1 MRVGSLF
8 SGVGGFDLGLER
20 AGMSVVWQSEI
31 DPYAAAVLR
40 KHWPSVPNLGDIRSI
55 RGHAVEPIDVL
66 CGGFPCQPHS
76 VAGKRQG
83 AKDERHLWPDFA
95 RLVRELRPRWVL
107 AENVAGIRTT
117 AADEVIGD
125 LEAAGYTVW
134 PCVVGLYA
142 FGAPHERMRV
152 CFVAHAEEFGSSLGY
167 AGALQ
172 RRSVAGWPTLEPERC
187 YSASDDADNHGR
199 RLERSNLP
207 IRPRGQDEAEA
218 VVARDSDSSR
228 LAQRQGE
235 RGNACAEF
243 SPAERTDW
251 GRSES
256 PVVRRLHGI
265 PSRLDRARQRER
277 IKCLGNSFSPIQ
289 AEALGRAIM
298 TVEQSI
304 NG

>member
-83 AKDERHLWPDFA
+83 AKDARHLWPEFA

-125 LEAAGYTVW
+125 LDAAGYVVW
-134 PCVVGLYA
+134 PLVVGLYA
-142 FGAPHERMRV
+142 FGADHERMRV
-152 CFVAHAEEFGSSLGY
+152 CFVAYDNSD
-167 AGALQ
+167 
-172 RRSVAGWPTLEPERC
+172 RRERP
-187 YSASDDADNHGR
+187 DLH
-199 RLERSNLP
+199 L
-207 IRPRGQDEAEA
+207 RPRRQD
-218 VVARDSDSSR
+218 
-228 LAQRQGE
+228 
-235 RGNACAEF
+235 
-243 SPAERTDW
+243 
-251 GRSES
+251 
-256 PVVRRLHGI
+256 
-265 PSRLDRARQRER
+265 
-277 IKCLGNSFSPIQ
+277 
-289 AEALGRAIM
+289 
-298 TVEQSI
+298 
-304 NG
+304 